1 MRVHP
6 RTLAIAIAVVLPVLG
21 EAQHSHGGGGMDVPP
36 RRARPEHASP
46 PDTAPGLLPPGSPRQ
61 VDVLVLSYGFSPTSI
76 RAQQGEEIVLLLR
89 RVDES
94 PCAKGVVIPAKQVAV
109 DLPLNEAVLV
119 TLKLDRTETI
129 DVQCANEDVKASI
142 VVEPR

>member
-1 MRVHP
+1 MRVQS
-6 RTLAIAIAVVLPVLG
+6 RTLAIAITVVLPVLG
-21 EAQHSHGGGGMDVPP
+21 EAQHSHAGGGMDLPP
-36 RRARPEHASP
+36 RRAKPEHAAPS
-46 PDTAPGLLPPGSPRQ
+46 DTARGLLPPGSPRQ

-76 RAQQGEEIVLLLR
+76 RAQEGEEIVLLLR

>member
-6 RTLAIAIAVVLPVLG
+6 RALAIAIAVVLPVLG

-46 PDTAPGLLPPGSPRQ
+46 PDTARGLLPLGSPRQ
-61 VDVLVLSYGFSPTSI
+61 VEVLVLSYGFSPTSI
-76 RAQQGEEIVLLLR
+76 SAQQGEEIVLLVR

-94 PCAKGVVIPAKQVAV
+94 PCAKGIVIPAKQVAV
-109 DLPLNEAVLV
+109 DLPLNEEVPVA
-119 TLKLDRTETI
+119 LKLDRAETI